1 MEFIKQDNKVYKIMK
16 IEVSKEL
23 RLKDIDEEMAKLQ
36 EEKRE
41 LEKIEE
47 LSS

>member
-1 MEFIKQDNKVYKIMK
+1 MEFIKEDNKVFKIMK

-41 LEKIEE
+41 LEKI
-47 LSS
+47 